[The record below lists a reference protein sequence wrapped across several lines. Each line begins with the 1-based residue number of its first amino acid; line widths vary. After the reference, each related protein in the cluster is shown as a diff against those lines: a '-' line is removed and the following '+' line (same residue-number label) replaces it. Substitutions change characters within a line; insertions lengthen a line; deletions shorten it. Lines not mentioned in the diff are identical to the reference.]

1 MKKMIILGITGGIG
15 SGKSYISSLLR
26 EQMNVPVYD
35 CDAEAKRLIC
45 EDEKIRQELISLVG
59 VNVYKDGELQKNVLS
74 GYLFANQQHAQKVNA
89 IVHPVVKDDFSKWV
103 KQQDAEIVAIESA
116 ILYESG
122 FDKVVDQVL
131 FVNAPIELRIQR
143 AMQRDGSTH
152 RQVEARIKMQ
162 QSEAQLEKADYVIDN
177 TTEGKTILQK
187 ELRKIF
193 DMITVIETKI

>member
-1 MKKMIILGITGGIG
+1 MIILGITGGIG

-59 VNVYKDGELQKNVLS
+59 VNVYKDGELQKNVLAS
-74 GYLFANQQHAQKVNA
+74 YLFANQQHAQKVNA
-89 IVHPVVKDDFSKWV
+89 IVHPVVKDDFCKWV

-131 FVNAPIELRIQR
+131 FVNAPMELRIQR

-162 QSEAQLEKADYVIDN
+162 QSEAQQEKADYVIDN